1 MNRFSS
7 SIIFSLILG
16 SGFFITADLYA
27 QEPVIA
33 IIIDDI
39 GWRKQD
45 DLRALELPGAVT
57 YSVLPQTPNTVF
69 MSEKAREKG
78 KEVMLHIPMEAKK
91 DNHLLGPGAL
101 TSNMSKEEFV
111 ATIEAN
117 FNSVPDAV
125 GINNHM
131 GSLLTNH
138 KLSMH
143 RLMNAMQRPNT
154 PFFVDSKT
162 SGTTLPG
169 DVAEIYGI
177 ANTRRDVFL
186 DNEKNAK
193 SIRNQFYKLVKIAK
207 QKGSALAIA
216 HPHKETTQTLK
227 ILLAD
232 LKSYGVK
239 LISISEFM
247 KYRDEKNYEWK
258 DSSLLTRVEN

>member
-1 MNRFSS
+1 MNRFLSR
-7 SIIFSLILG
+7 ILFSLIFG
-16 SGFFITADLYA
+16 SGFFISAELFA
-27 QEPVIA
+27 EEPVIA

-57 YSVLPQTPNTVF
+57 YSVLPQTSNTAF

-78 KEVMLHIPMEAKK
+78 KEIMLHIPMEANK

-101 TSNMSKEEFV
+101 TSDMSKEEFI
-111 ATIEAN
+111 ATLETN
-117 FNSVPDAV
+117 FQSVPDAI

-143 RLMNAMQRPNT
+143 RLMNAMKRPNT

-162 SGTTLPG
+162 TGSTLAG

-177 ANTRRDVFL
+177 ASTRRDVFL
-186 DNEKNAK
+186 DNEKDEK
-193 SIRNQFYKLVKIAK
+193 SIRDQFQKLVKIAK

-216 HPHKETTQTLK
+216 HPHKETTEALKTL
-227 ILLAD
+227 LTD
-232 LKSYGVK
+232 LKSFGVK
-239 LISISEFM
+239 LIPMSEFM
-247 KYRDEKNYEWK
+247 HYRDAKNYEWHE
-258 DSSLLTRVEN
+258 SSPLTKIKN